1 MKYLLFSLSL
11 LIVSCT
17 SKLTN
22 TTFKTVKEVEDYAT
36 SVETDEALQL
46 FKKEMKN
53 ESGFIVSTVKGGY
66 INNELVKLEENSINQ
81 KATNIFK
88 FYLKNGQLIYSTQ
101 EEFIMN
107 YDGNKPL
114 SRMYKIYYGDNSI
127 MNASVKEVVSQYDR
141 EMIDMNKVETKPY
154 STSYS
159 SLMRANEKKIN
170 ALKALIEPLAK
181 GAEVNNTATKEKM
194 ERVKQS
200 QQN

>member
-1 MKYLLFSLSL
+1 MKYLLLFLTIFL
-11 LIVSCT
+11 FSCT

-36 SVETDEALQL
+36 SVETDEALMV

-53 ESGFIVSTVKGGY
+53 ESGFTVSTVEGGY
-66 INNELVKLEENSINQ
+66 INNELVKLTENSINQ

-114 SRMYKIYYGDNSI
+114 SRMYKICYGDNNVL
-127 MNASVKEVVSQYDR
+127 NATVKEVVSQYDR

-159 SLMRANEKKIN
+159 SLMKANEKKI
-170 ALKALIEPLAK
+170 ASLKSIIDPIAK
-181 GAEVNNTATKEKM
+181 SQESNNEATKKKL
-194 ERVKQS
+194 ERVK
-200 QQN
+200 NGN